1 MNPSACGYREL
12 RIIMSLD
19 SRSRNLILRGN
30 TPFPD
35 TVDVGLTSYI
45 LLPLNTYRHKAIIIF
60 QAAISH
66 YSLNSGIGTSLTKKT
81 RS

>member
-1 MNPSACGYREL
+1 M
-12 RIIMSLD
+12 ILD
-19 SRSRNLILRGN
+19 SRPRNLILRGN
-30 TPFPD
+30 APFPD

-45 LLPLNTYRHKAIIIF
+45 LLPRNRYRHKAIVIF

-66 YSLNSGIGTSLTKKT
+66 YSLNFGIGTSLTHKT